1 MGVENKIAEILLS
14 AVAVS
19 RNQEIDKKNYH
30 MAYLITVSTNFKSTK
45 LEIDGMASLDLL
57 ILQKL
62 EINC

>member
-1 MGVENKIAEILLS
+1 
-14 AVAVS
+14 
-19 RNQEIDKKNYH
+19 
-30 MAYLITVSTNFKSTK
+30 MAYLIAVSTNLKSTK